1 MTDLTQNVKPRQ
13 QLSSFSVHD
22 VHGVEVELLGECI
35 ELSLLDKHGK
45 YTGMTIELFGADG
58 QRPKIRLAGPD
69 DDKVVSIR
77 ANSGFWQDVNRAINV
92 RNQTLPG
99 GNAA

>member
-1 MTDLTQNVKPRQ
+1 MSDLTQNVKPRQ

-22 VHGVEVELLGECI
+22 VHGVEVELLGEYIELSLLDKHGKYTGMTI

-58 QRPKIRLAGPD
+58 QRPKIRLVGPR
-69 DDKVVSIR
+69 S
-77 ANSGFWQDVNRAINV
+77 A
-92 RNQTLPG
+92 LP
-99 GNAA
+99 ARMTTRS

>member
-35 ELSLLDKHGK
+35 EFSLLDKHGK
-45 YTGMTIELFGADG
+45 YTGRDG
-58 QRPKIRLAGPD
+58 RAVRRRRKAAESPHAARRPATSPIGRRVCAAVLAGF
-69 DDKVVSIR
+69 VVLIVWL
-77 ANSGFWQDVNRAINV
+77 ANVHV
-92 RNQTLPG
+92 PG
-99 GNAA
+99 